1 MDETEF
7 DRFAEE
13 YRSLHAAN
21 IGASGETPEFF
32 AAYKVRD
39 VAERLRREGIHAS
52 AILDFGSGVGNSIPH
67 FRRWLPD
74 AALYCADVSRKSLA
88 VAEGRFPG
96 AARQHLIE
104 NNSLASLEQ
113 RFDVLFSACVF
124 HHLPHDEHV
133 HWLAELRSVAS
144 PGALLAVFEHNPWNP
159 LTAHAVDTCPFD
171 ENAHLLPAPRL
182 RQAVAAAGWR
192 DGEVRYRIFFPGALA
207 RLRPLERMLFR
218 LPLGAQYSVFARA

>member
-1 MDETEF
+1 MQESEF

-32 AAYKVRD
+32 AEYKVRD
-39 VAERLRREGIHAS
+39 VAAWIREQRIQPQ

-67 FRRWLPD
+67 FRRWLPE
-74 AALYCADVSRKSLA
+74 AALHCADVSRKSLEISA
-88 VAEGRFPG
+88 GRFPG
-96 AARQHLIE
+96 WAVHHLIE
-104 NNSLASLEQ
+104 RNSLALEP

-133 HWLAELRSVAS
+133 YWLEQLRSVAA
-144 PGALLAVFEHNPWNP
+144 PGAMLAVFEHNPWNP
-159 LTAHAVDTCPFD
+159 LTVRAVDTCAFD
-171 ENAHLLPAPRL
+171 ENARLLSAVHLR
-182 RQAVAAAGWR
+182 RAVTDAGWR
-192 DGEVRYRIFFPGALA
+192 DVVVRYRIFFPAALA
-207 RLRPLERMLFR
+207 RLRPLERFLFR